1 MKLQKKKSVVGLQRL
16 HLFLQFLASNNC
28 LFLQPLMKSLWAPH
42 AGRWQTG
49 QQLGDFI
56 NGLLDG
62 SEAGLF
68 ITLSFVH
75 ASLLHSLYYGVTGL
89 L

>member
-1 MKLQKKKSVVGLQRL
+1 MQVGGR
-16 HLFLQFLASNNC
+16 LAS
-28 LFLQPLMKSLWAPH
+28 SWATSST
-42 AGRWQTG
+42 R
-49 QQLGDFI
+49 
-56 NGLLDG
+56 LLDG
-62 SEAGLF
+62 SEAGFF